1 MIANGLDNEGI
12 RRSIG
17 ADTLGYVSLD
27 GLIAATEQPK
37 TRLCRACFDGEY
49 PIDLPAENLI
59 GKHVLE
65 GVGRRVAVK
74 PGAGKPR
81 SPSAPR
87 PSQPAWASAP
97 HRTGRSTTIRCGP
110 GRHRR
115 LTPPADPHRSTET
128 SKGIT
133 VTHVTERNGAASG
146 PADGPA
152 GGDRQP
158 WTGGAGR
165 GTRKRSVTYADAGV
179 SIHAGD
185 RAVELLKSK
194 VRQTRR
200 PEVVGDLGG
209 FAGLFRL
216 DTKKYRNPILA
227 SSTDG
232 VGTKLVI
239 AQQLDIHDTVGI
251 DLVAMVVDD
260 LVACGA
266 EPLFLLDYIACGEV
280 VPDKVAEIG
289 AGIAD
294 GCRYAGCA
302 LLGGETAE
310 HPGVLRPDEYDIS
323 ATGVG
328 VVEESDILGRERVEV
343 GDVVIAMRSSGLHS
357 NGYSLVRH
365 VLLGVGP
372 DAAGHRHR
380 GLRQAAHPRRGAA
393 HPDPDLRQG
402 LPRPDRRGRGAG
414 AGPRHRRRHPRQP
427 GPRPAGARR
436 RGRRPR
442 HLAAAA
448 DLRPGPGAR
457 AASRTPR
464 WSRPSTWAS
473 ACSPI
478 VSAEDADRA
487 LAFLTGR
494 GVEAWQAGEIIEG
507 TGNVQMVGSAH
518 PGLITLR

>member
-1 MIANGLDNEGI
+1 M
-12 RRSIG
+12 
-17 ADTLGYVSLD
+17 
-27 GLIAATEQPK
+27 
-37 TRLCRACFDGEY
+37 
-49 PIDLPAENLI
+49 
-59 GKHVLE
+59 
-65 GVGRRVAVK
+65 
-74 PGAGKPR
+74 
-81 SPSAPR
+81 
-87 PSQPAWASAP
+87 
-97 HRTGRSTTIRCGP
+97 
-110 GRHRR
+110 
-115 LTPPADPHRSTET
+115 
-128 SKGIT
+128 
-133 VTHVTERNGAASG
+133 THVTERSGTGSG
-146 PADGPA
+146 PVGGSGSTGEA
-152 GGDRQP
+152 GHQP
-158 WTGGAGR
+158 WTAGSGR
-165 GTRKRSVTYADAGV
+165 VGRKRSVSYADAGV

-200 PEVVGDLGG
+200 PEVMGDLGG

-239 AQQLDIHDTVGI
+239 AQQLNIHDTVGI

-266 EPLFLLDYIACGEV
+266 EPLFLLDYIATGEV
-280 VPDKVAEIG
+280 VPEKVAEIG

-328 VVEESDILGRERVEV
+328 VVEEEDILSPERVEV

-365 VLLGVGP
+365 VLLGAGRMRLETVIEEFGHQRTLGEELLTPTKIYAQDCLKLIAETEVRALSHITGGGIPGNLVRVLPENVDAVVNRATWKPQPIFDLIQAKGRIEDPEMESTFNMGVGMF
-372 DAAGHRHR
+372 A
-380 GLRQAAHPRRGAA
+380 
-393 HPDPDLRQG
+393 
-402 LPRPDRRGRGAG
+402 
-414 AGPRHRRRHPRQP
+414 
-427 GPRPAGARR
+427 
-436 RGRRPR
+436 
-442 HLAAAA
+442 
-448 DLRPGPGAR
+448 
-457 AASRTPR
+457 
-464 WSRPSTWAS
+464 
-473 ACSPI
+473 I

-487 LAFLTGR
+487 LATLTGR

-507 TGNVQMVGSAH
+507 TGQVQMVGQH
-518 PGLITLR
+518 TRG